1 MIDKK
6 TLRQMETTVAD
17 LREGDEVVVT
27 EGTAIVKI
35 AVRKLRSGSLLRLPG
50 DLMITSNHPVRIRG
64 KWCMPG

>member
-1 MIDKK
+1 
-6 TLRQMETTVAD
+6 METTVAN

-50 DLMITSNHPVRIRG
+50 DLMITSNHPVRIEG